1 MVSLQQSVNQTEAA
15 IRKAS
20 SGSSGQ
26 IQADANRSSGAV
38 GKAMTSVRKKVS
50 DAFKGAG
57 KSAGRHLKDIGRRVN
72 GLSRSVKSAFKS
84 AFLMAGLYAAFRGI
98 KSLIGDA
105 VGQNKEFAA
114 SLNLIKANLL
124 TAFTPIVQAVQP
136 ALNALASGFAAV
148 SQRIAAA
155 TAGLFGQTYA
165 QAAASAKKMQA
176 ATKEAKKTAGAL
188 AGFDELNILGGSGK
202 EDAGVGLDA
211 LDGDDAARIDSAMEQ
226 IYNNDKP
233 QIKHIGY
240 KRYGLQTLLTGIYI
254 DSEGWLYFGIEM
266 RNDSRIPFDI
276 DHIRMYVR
284 DKRLPRRTA
293 VQDIEIVPVRRL
305 HPLSEIDT
313 GKTGRTVWAIPKM
326 TIPDG
331 KALHIDIYERG
342 GGRHQSLRVE
352 NRDILAAKPIPESR

>member
-1 MVSLQQSVNQTEAA
+1 MKRYIVFLLCLCAG
-15 IRKAS
+15 R
-20 SGSSGQ
+20 SGQ
-26 IQADANRSSGAV
+26 AQIPQSEITPRQVEVSFNKTTHLIFPAPVQYVDLGSTDIIADKATGAANVVRLKAAVRDFQAETNLTVITADGRFYAFDVRYADDPGQLSIRIMNDLQAQIPE
-38 GKAMTSVRKKVS
+38 GKAPTVPVR
-50 DAFKGAG
+50 
-57 KSAGRHLKDIGRRVN
+57 
-72 GLSRSVKSAFKS
+72 
-84 AFLMAGLYAAFRGI
+84 
-98 KSLIGDA
+98 
-105 VGQNKEFAA
+105 
-114 SLNLIKANLL
+114 
-124 TAFTPIVQAVQP
+124 
-136 ALNALASGFAAV
+136 
-148 SQRIAAA
+148 
-155 TAGLFGQTYA
+155 
-165 QAAASAKKMQA
+165 
-176 ATKEAKKTAGAL
+176 
-188 AGFDELNILGGSGK
+188 
-202 EDAGVGLDA
+202 LDA
-211 LDGDDAARIDSAMEQ
+211 LDEDDAARIDSAMEQ

>member
-1 MVSLQQSVNQTEAA
+1 MKRYIVFLLCLCAG
-15 IRKAS
+15 R
-20 SGSSGQ
+20 SGQ
-26 IQADANRSSGAV
+26 AQIPQSEITPRQVEVSFNKTTHLIFPAPVQYVDLGSTDIIADKAAGAANVVRLKAAVRDFQAETNLTVITADGRFYAFDVRYADDPGQLSIRIMNDLQAQIPE
-38 GKAMTSVRKKVS
+38 GKAPTVPVR
-50 DAFKGAG
+50 
-57 KSAGRHLKDIGRRVN
+57 
-72 GLSRSVKSAFKS
+72 
-84 AFLMAGLYAAFRGI
+84 
-98 KSLIGDA
+98 
-105 VGQNKEFAA
+105 
-114 SLNLIKANLL
+114 
-124 TAFTPIVQAVQP
+124 
-136 ALNALASGFAAV
+136 
-148 SQRIAAA
+148 
-155 TAGLFGQTYA
+155 
-165 QAAASAKKMQA
+165 
-176 ATKEAKKTAGAL
+176 
-188 AGFDELNILGGSGK
+188 
-202 EDAGVGLDA
+202 LDA

-342 GGRHQSLRVE
+342 GGRHESVRVE

>member
-1 MVSLQQSVNQTEAA
+1 MKRYIVFLLCLCAG
-15 IRKAS
+15 R
-20 SGSSGQ
+20 SGQ
-26 IQADANRSSGAV
+26 AQIPQSEITPRQVEVSFNKTTHLIFPAPVQYVDLGSTDIIADKATGAANVVRLKAAVRDFQAETNLTVITADGRFYAFDVRYVDDPGQLSIRIMNDLQAQIPE
-38 GKAMTSVRKKVS
+38 GKAPTVPVR
-50 DAFKGAG
+50 
-57 KSAGRHLKDIGRRVN
+57 
-72 GLSRSVKSAFKS
+72 
-84 AFLMAGLYAAFRGI
+84 
-98 KSLIGDA
+98 
-105 VGQNKEFAA
+105 
-114 SLNLIKANLL
+114 
-124 TAFTPIVQAVQP
+124 
-136 ALNALASGFAAV
+136 
-148 SQRIAAA
+148 
-155 TAGLFGQTYA
+155 
-165 QAAASAKKMQA
+165 
-176 ATKEAKKTAGAL
+176 
-188 AGFDELNILGGSGK
+188 
-202 EDAGVGLDA
+202 LDA

-313 GKTGRTVWAIPKM
+313 GKTGRTVWAISKM

>member
-1 MVSLQQSVNQTEAA
+1 MKRYIVFLLCLCAG
-15 IRKAS
+15 R
-20 SGSSGQ
+20 SGQ
-26 IQADANRSSGAV
+26 AQIPQSEITPRQVEVSFNKTTHLIFPAPVQYVDLGSTDIIADKAAGAANVVRLKAAVRDFQAETNLTVITADGRFYAFDVRYADDPGQLSIRIMNDLQAQIPE
-38 GKAMTSVRKKVS
+38 GKAPTVPVR
-50 DAFKGAG
+50 
-57 KSAGRHLKDIGRRVN
+57 
-72 GLSRSVKSAFKS
+72 
-84 AFLMAGLYAAFRGI
+84 
-98 KSLIGDA
+98 
-105 VGQNKEFAA
+105 
-114 SLNLIKANLL
+114 
-124 TAFTPIVQAVQP
+124 
-136 ALNALASGFAAV
+136 
-148 SQRIAAA
+148 
-155 TAGLFGQTYA
+155 
-165 QAAASAKKMQA
+165 
-176 ATKEAKKTAGAL
+176 
-188 AGFDELNILGGSGK
+188 
-202 EDAGVGLDA
+202 LDA
-211 LDGDDAARIDSAMEQ
+211 LDGDDAARRDSAMEQ

-331 KALHIDIYERG
+331 KALHIDIYERD

>member
-1 MVSLQQSVNQTEAA
+1 MKRYIVFLLCLCAG
-15 IRKAS
+15 R
-20 SGSSGQ
+20 SGQ
-26 IQADANRSSGAV
+26 AQIPQSEITPRQVEVSFNKTTHLIFPAPVQYVDLGSTDIIADKATGAANVVRLKAAVRDFQAETNLTVITADGRFYAFDVRYADDPGQLSIRIMNDLQAQIPE
-38 GKAMTSVRKKVS
+38 GKAPTVPVR
-50 DAFKGAG
+50 
-57 KSAGRHLKDIGRRVN
+57 
-72 GLSRSVKSAFKS
+72 
-84 AFLMAGLYAAFRGI
+84 
-98 KSLIGDA
+98 
-105 VGQNKEFAA
+105 
-114 SLNLIKANLL
+114 
-124 TAFTPIVQAVQP
+124 
-136 ALNALASGFAAV
+136 
-148 SQRIAAA
+148 
-155 TAGLFGQTYA
+155 
-165 QAAASAKKMQA
+165 
-176 ATKEAKKTAGAL
+176 
-188 AGFDELNILGGSGK
+188 
-202 EDAGVGLDA
+202 LDA

-313 GKTGRTVWAIPKM
+313 GKTGRTVWAIPKR

>member
-1 MVSLQQSVNQTEAA
+1 MKRYIVFLLCLCAG
-15 IRKAS
+15 R
-20 SGSSGQ
+20 SGQ
-26 IQADANRSSGAV
+26 AQIPQSEITPRKVEVSFSKTTHLIFPAPVQYVDLGSTDIIADKAAGAANVVRLKAAVRDFQAETNLTVITADGRFYAFDVRYADDPGQLSIRIMNDLQAQIPE
-38 GKAMTSVRKKVS
+38 GKAPTVPVR
-50 DAFKGAG
+50 
-57 KSAGRHLKDIGRRVN
+57 
-72 GLSRSVKSAFKS
+72 
-84 AFLMAGLYAAFRGI
+84 
-98 KSLIGDA
+98 
-105 VGQNKEFAA
+105 
-114 SLNLIKANLL
+114 
-124 TAFTPIVQAVQP
+124 
-136 ALNALASGFAAV
+136 
-148 SQRIAAA
+148 
-155 TAGLFGQTYA
+155 
-165 QAAASAKKMQA
+165 
-176 ATKEAKKTAGAL
+176 
-188 AGFDELNILGGSGK
+188 
-202 EDAGVGLDA
+202 LDA

>member
-1 MVSLQQSVNQTEAA
+1 MQYVDLGSTDIIADKATGAANVVRLKAAVRDFQAETNLTVITADGRFYAFDVRYADDPGQLSIRIMNDLQA
-15 IRKAS
+15 
-20 SGSSGQ
+20 Q
-26 IQADANRSSGAV
+26 IPE
-38 GKAMTSVRKKVS
+38 GKAPTVPVR
-50 DAFKGAG
+50 
-57 KSAGRHLKDIGRRVN
+57 
-72 GLSRSVKSAFKS
+72 
-84 AFLMAGLYAAFRGI
+84 
-98 KSLIGDA
+98 
-105 VGQNKEFAA
+105 
-114 SLNLIKANLL
+114 
-124 TAFTPIVQAVQP
+124 
-136 ALNALASGFAAV
+136 
-148 SQRIAAA
+148 
-155 TAGLFGQTYA
+155 
-165 QAAASAKKMQA
+165 
-176 ATKEAKKTAGAL
+176 
-188 AGFDELNILGGSGK
+188 
-202 EDAGVGLDA
+202 LDA

>member
-1 MVSLQQSVNQTEAA
+1 MKRYIVFLLCLCAG
-15 IRKAS
+15 R
-20 SGSSGQ
+20 SGQ
-26 IQADANRSSGAV
+26 AQIPQSEITPRQVEVSFNKTTHLIFPAPVQYVDLGSTDIIADKATGAANVVRLKAAVRDFQAETNLTVITADGRFYAFDVRYADDPGQLSIRIMNDLQAQIPE
-38 GKAMTSVRKKVS
+38 GKAPTVPVR
-50 DAFKGAG
+50 
-57 KSAGRHLKDIGRRVN
+57 
-72 GLSRSVKSAFKS
+72 
-84 AFLMAGLYAAFRGI
+84 
-98 KSLIGDA
+98 
-105 VGQNKEFAA
+105 
-114 SLNLIKANLL
+114 
-124 TAFTPIVQAVQP
+124 
-136 ALNALASGFAAV
+136 
-148 SQRIAAA
+148 
-155 TAGLFGQTYA
+155 
-165 QAAASAKKMQA
+165 
-176 ATKEAKKTAGAL
+176 
-188 AGFDELNILGGSGK
+188 
-202 EDAGVGLDA
+202 LDA

-326 TIPDG
+326 TIPDK

>member
-1 MVSLQQSVNQTEAA
+1 MKRYIVFLLCLCAG
-15 IRKAS
+15 R
-20 SGSSGQ
+20 SGQ
-26 IQADANRSSGAV
+26 AQIPQSEITPRQVEVSFNKTTHLIFPAPVQYMDLGSTDIIADKATGAANVVRLKAAVRDFQAETNLTVITADGRFYAFDVRYADDPGQLSIRIMNDLQAQIPE
-38 GKAMTSVRKKVS
+38 GKAPTVPVR
-50 DAFKGAG
+50 
-57 KSAGRHLKDIGRRVN
+57 
-72 GLSRSVKSAFKS
+72 
-84 AFLMAGLYAAFRGI
+84 
-98 KSLIGDA
+98 
-105 VGQNKEFAA
+105 
-114 SLNLIKANLL
+114 
-124 TAFTPIVQAVQP
+124 
-136 ALNALASGFAAV
+136 
-148 SQRIAAA
+148 
-155 TAGLFGQTYA
+155 
-165 QAAASAKKMQA
+165 
-176 ATKEAKKTAGAL
+176 
-188 AGFDELNILGGSGK
+188 
-202 EDAGVGLDA
+202 LDA

>member
-1 MVSLQQSVNQTEAA
+1 MKRYIVFLLCLCAG
-15 IRKAS
+15 R
-20 SGSSGQ
+20 SGQ
-26 IQADANRSSGAV
+26 AQIPQSEITPRQVEVSFNKTTHLIFPAPVQYVDLGSTDIIADKAAGAANVVRLKAAVRDFQAETNLTVITADGRFYAFDVRYADDPGQLSIRIMNDLQAQIPE
-38 GKAMTSVRKKVS
+38 GKAPTVPV
-50 DAFKGAG
+50 
-57 KSAGRHLKDIGRRVN
+57 H
-72 GLSRSVKSAFKS
+72 
-84 AFLMAGLYAAFRGI
+84 
-98 KSLIGDA
+98 
-105 VGQNKEFAA
+105 
-114 SLNLIKANLL
+114 
-124 TAFTPIVQAVQP
+124 
-136 ALNALASGFAAV
+136 
-148 SQRIAAA
+148 
-155 TAGLFGQTYA
+155 
-165 QAAASAKKMQA
+165 
-176 ATKEAKKTAGAL
+176 
-188 AGFDELNILGGSGK
+188 
-202 EDAGVGLDA
+202 LDA

>member
-1 MVSLQQSVNQTEAA
+1 MKRYIVFLLCLCAG
-15 IRKAS
+15 R
-20 SGSSGQ
+20 SGQ
-26 IQADANRSSGAV
+26 AQIPQSEITPRQVEVSFNKTTHLIFPAPVQYVDLGSTDIIADKATGAANVVRLKAAVRDFQAETNLTVITADGRFYAFDVRYADDPGQLSIRIMNDLQAQIPG
-38 GKAMTSVRKKVS
+38 GKAPTVPVR
-50 DAFKGAG
+50 
-57 KSAGRHLKDIGRRVN
+57 
-72 GLSRSVKSAFKS
+72 
-84 AFLMAGLYAAFRGI
+84 
-98 KSLIGDA
+98 
-105 VGQNKEFAA
+105 
-114 SLNLIKANLL
+114 
-124 TAFTPIVQAVQP
+124 
-136 ALNALASGFAAV
+136 
-148 SQRIAAA
+148 
-155 TAGLFGQTYA
+155 
-165 QAAASAKKMQA
+165 
-176 ATKEAKKTAGAL
+176 
-188 AGFDELNILGGSGK
+188 
-202 EDAGVGLDA
+202 LDA
-211 LDGDDAARIDSAMEQ
+211 LDEDDAARIDSAMEQ

>member
-1 MVSLQQSVNQTEAA
+1 MKRYIVFLLCLCAG
-15 IRKAS
+15 R
-20 SGSSGQ
+20 SGQ
-26 IQADANRSSGAV
+26 AQIPQSEITPRQVEVSFNKTTHLIFPAPVQYVDLGSTDIIADKAAGAANVVRLKAAVRDLQAETNLTVITADGRFYAFDVRYADDPGQLSIRIMNDLQAQIPE
-38 GKAMTSVRKKVS
+38 GKAPTVPVR
-50 DAFKGAG
+50 
-57 KSAGRHLKDIGRRVN
+57 
-72 GLSRSVKSAFKS
+72 
-84 AFLMAGLYAAFRGI
+84 
-98 KSLIGDA
+98 
-105 VGQNKEFAA
+105 
-114 SLNLIKANLL
+114 
-124 TAFTPIVQAVQP
+124 
-136 ALNALASGFAAV
+136 
-148 SQRIAAA
+148 
-155 TAGLFGQTYA
+155 
-165 QAAASAKKMQA
+165 
-176 ATKEAKKTAGAL
+176 
-188 AGFDELNILGGSGK
+188 
-202 EDAGVGLDA
+202 LDA

>member
-1 MVSLQQSVNQTEAA
+1 MKRYIVFLLCLCAG
-15 IRKAS
+15 R
-20 SGSSGQ
+20 SGQ
-26 IQADANRSSGAV
+26 AQIPQSEITPRQVEVSFNKTTHLIFPAPVQYVDLGSTDIIADKAAGAANVVRLKAAVRDFQAETNLTVITADGRFYAFDVRYADDPGQLSIRIMNDLQAQIPE
-38 GKAMTSVRKKVS
+38 GKAPTVPVR
-50 DAFKGAG
+50 
-57 KSAGRHLKDIGRRVN
+57 
-72 GLSRSVKSAFKS
+72 
-84 AFLMAGLYAAFRGI
+84 
-98 KSLIGDA
+98 
-105 VGQNKEFAA
+105 
-114 SLNLIKANLL
+114 
-124 TAFTPIVQAVQP
+124 
-136 ALNALASGFAAV
+136 
-148 SQRIAAA
+148 
-155 TAGLFGQTYA
+155 
-165 QAAASAKKMQA
+165 
-176 ATKEAKKTAGAL
+176 
-188 AGFDELNILGGSGK
+188 
-202 EDAGVGLDA
+202 LDA
-211 LDGDDAARIDSAMEQ
+211 LDGDDAARIDIAMEQ

>member
-1 MVSLQQSVNQTEAA
+1 MKRYIVFLLCLCAG
-15 IRKAS
+15 R
-20 SGSSGQ
+20 SGQ
-26 IQADANRSSGAV
+26 AQIPQSEITPRQVEVSFNKTTHLIFPAPVQYVDLGSTDIIADKAAGAANVVRLKAAVRDFQAETNLTVITADGRFYAFDVRYADDPGQLSIRIMNDLQAQIPE
-38 GKAMTSVRKKVS
+38 GKAPTVPVR
-50 DAFKGAG
+50 
-57 KSAGRHLKDIGRRVN
+57 
-72 GLSRSVKSAFKS
+72 
-84 AFLMAGLYAAFRGI
+84 
-98 KSLIGDA
+98 
-105 VGQNKEFAA
+105 
-114 SLNLIKANLL
+114 
-124 TAFTPIVQAVQP
+124 
-136 ALNALASGFAAV
+136 
-148 SQRIAAA
+148 
-155 TAGLFGQTYA
+155 
-165 QAAASAKKMQA
+165 
-176 ATKEAKKTAGAL
+176 
-188 AGFDELNILGGSGK
+188 
-202 EDAGVGLDA
+202 LDA

-342 GGRHQSLRVE
+342 
-352 NRDILAAKPIPESR
+352 

>member
-1 MVSLQQSVNQTEAA
+1 MKRYIVFLLCLCAG
-15 IRKAS
+15 R
-20 SGSSGQ
+20 SGQ
-26 IQADANRSSGAV
+26 AQIPQSEITPRQVEVSFNKTTHLIFPDTVQYVDLGSTDIIADKATGAANVVRLKAAVRDFQAETNLTVITADGRFYAFDVRYADDPGQLSIRIMNDLQAQIPE
-38 GKAMTSVRKKVS
+38 GKAPTVPVR
-50 DAFKGAG
+50 
-57 KSAGRHLKDIGRRVN
+57 
-72 GLSRSVKSAFKS
+72 
-84 AFLMAGLYAAFRGI
+84 
-98 KSLIGDA
+98 
-105 VGQNKEFAA
+105 
-114 SLNLIKANLL
+114 
-124 TAFTPIVQAVQP
+124 
-136 ALNALASGFAAV
+136 
-148 SQRIAAA
+148 
-155 TAGLFGQTYA
+155 
-165 QAAASAKKMQA
+165 
-176 ATKEAKKTAGAL
+176 
-188 AGFDELNILGGSGK
+188 
-202 EDAGVGLDA
+202 LDA

>member
-1 MVSLQQSVNQTEAA
+1 MKRYIVFLLCLCAG
-15 IRKAS
+15 R
-20 SGSSGQ
+20 SGQ
-26 IQADANRSSGAV
+26 AQIPQSEITPRQVEVSFNKTTHLIFPAPVQYVDLGSTDIIADKAAGAANVVRLKAAVRDFQAETNLTVITADGRFYAFDVRYADDPGQLSIRIMNDLQAQIPE
-38 GKAMTSVRKKVS
+38 GKAPTVPVR
-50 DAFKGAG
+50 
-57 KSAGRHLKDIGRRVN
+57 
-72 GLSRSVKSAFKS
+72 
-84 AFLMAGLYAAFRGI
+84 
-98 KSLIGDA
+98 
-105 VGQNKEFAA
+105 
-114 SLNLIKANLL
+114 
-124 TAFTPIVQAVQP
+124 
-136 ALNALASGFAAV
+136 
-148 SQRIAAA
+148 
-155 TAGLFGQTYA
+155 
-165 QAAASAKKMQA
+165 
-176 ATKEAKKTAGAL
+176 
-188 AGFDELNILGGSGK
+188 
-202 EDAGVGLDA
+202 LDA

-352 NRDILAAKPIPESR
+352 NRDILAAKPI

>member
-1 MVSLQQSVNQTEAA
+1 MKRYIVFLLCLCAG
-15 IRKAS
+15 R
-20 SGSSGQ
+20 SGQ
-26 IQADANRSSGAV
+26 AQIPQSEITPRQVEVSFNKTTHLIFPAPVQYVDLGSTDIIADKAAGAANVVRLKAAVRDFQAETNLTVITADGRFYAFDVRYADDPGQLSIRIMNDLQAQIPE
-38 GKAMTSVRKKVS
+38 GKAPTVPVR
-50 DAFKGAG
+50 
-57 KSAGRHLKDIGRRVN
+57 
-72 GLSRSVKSAFKS
+72 
-84 AFLMAGLYAAFRGI
+84 
-98 KSLIGDA
+98 
-105 VGQNKEFAA
+105 
-114 SLNLIKANLL
+114 
-124 TAFTPIVQAVQP
+124 
-136 ALNALASGFAAV
+136 
-148 SQRIAAA
+148 
-155 TAGLFGQTYA
+155 
-165 QAAASAKKMQA
+165 
-176 ATKEAKKTAGAL
+176 
-188 AGFDELNILGGSGK
+188 
-202 EDAGVGLDA
+202 LDA

-284 DKRLPRRTA
+284 DKRSPRRTA

>member
-1 MVSLQQSVNQTEAA
+1 MKRYIVFLLCLCAG
-15 IRKAS
+15 R
-20 SGSSGQ
+20 SGQ
-26 IQADANRSSGAV
+26 AQIPQSEITPRQVEVSFNKTTHLIFPAPVQYVDLGSTDIIADKAAGAANVVRLKAAVRDFQAETNLTVITAAGRFYAFDVRYADDPGQLSIRIMNDLQAQIPE
-38 GKAMTSVRKKVS
+38 GKAPTVPVR
-50 DAFKGAG
+50 
-57 KSAGRHLKDIGRRVN
+57 
-72 GLSRSVKSAFKS
+72 
-84 AFLMAGLYAAFRGI
+84 
-98 KSLIGDA
+98 
-105 VGQNKEFAA
+105 
-114 SLNLIKANLL
+114 
-124 TAFTPIVQAVQP
+124 
-136 ALNALASGFAAV
+136 
-148 SQRIAAA
+148 
-155 TAGLFGQTYA
+155 
-165 QAAASAKKMQA
+165 
-176 ATKEAKKTAGAL
+176 
-188 AGFDELNILGGSGK
+188 
-202 EDAGVGLDA
+202 LDA

>member
-1 MVSLQQSVNQTEAA
+1 MKRYIVFLLCLCAG
-15 IRKAS
+15 R
-20 SGSSGQ
+20 SGQ
-26 IQADANRSSGAV
+26 AQIPQSEITPRQVEVSFNKTTHLIFPAPVQYVDLGSTDIIADKATGAANVVRLKAAVRDFQAETNLTVITADGCFYAFDVRYADDPGQLSIRIMNDLQAQIPE
-38 GKAMTSVRKKVS
+38 GKAPTVPVR
-50 DAFKGAG
+50 
-57 KSAGRHLKDIGRRVN
+57 
-72 GLSRSVKSAFKS
+72 
-84 AFLMAGLYAAFRGI
+84 
-98 KSLIGDA
+98 
-105 VGQNKEFAA
+105 
-114 SLNLIKANLL
+114 
-124 TAFTPIVQAVQP
+124 
-136 ALNALASGFAAV
+136 
-148 SQRIAAA
+148 
-155 TAGLFGQTYA
+155 
-165 QAAASAKKMQA
+165 
-176 ATKEAKKTAGAL
+176 
-188 AGFDELNILGGSGK
+188 
-202 EDAGVGLDA
+202 LDA

>member
-1 MVSLQQSVNQTEAA
+1 MKRYIVFLLCLCAG
-15 IRKAS
+15 R
-20 SGSSGQ
+20 SGQ
-26 IQADANRSSGAV
+26 AQIPQSEITPRQVEVSFNKTTHLIFPAPVQYVDLGSTDIIADKAAGAANVVRLKAAVRDFQAETNLTVIAADGRFYAFDVRYADDPGQLSIRIMNDLQAQIPE
-38 GKAMTSVRKKVS
+38 GKAPTVPVR
-50 DAFKGAG
+50 
-57 KSAGRHLKDIGRRVN
+57 
-72 GLSRSVKSAFKS
+72 
-84 AFLMAGLYAAFRGI
+84 
-98 KSLIGDA
+98 
-105 VGQNKEFAA
+105 
-114 SLNLIKANLL
+114 
-124 TAFTPIVQAVQP
+124 
-136 ALNALASGFAAV
+136 
-148 SQRIAAA
+148 
-155 TAGLFGQTYA
+155 
-165 QAAASAKKMQA
+165 
-176 ATKEAKKTAGAL
+176 
-188 AGFDELNILGGSGK
+188 
-202 EDAGVGLDA
+202 LDA

>member
-1 MVSLQQSVNQTEAA
+1 MKRYIVFLLCLCAG
-15 IRKAS
+15 R
-20 SGSSGQ
+20 SGQ
-26 IQADANRSSGAV
+26 AQIPQSEITPRQVEVSFNKTTHLIFPAPAQYVDLGSTDIIADKAAGAANVVRLKAAVRDFQAETNLTVITADGRFYAFDVRYADDPGQLSIRIMNDLQAQIPE
-38 GKAMTSVRKKVS
+38 GKAPTVPVR
-50 DAFKGAG
+50 
-57 KSAGRHLKDIGRRVN
+57 
-72 GLSRSVKSAFKS
+72 
-84 AFLMAGLYAAFRGI
+84 
-98 KSLIGDA
+98 
-105 VGQNKEFAA
+105 
-114 SLNLIKANLL
+114 
-124 TAFTPIVQAVQP
+124 
-136 ALNALASGFAAV
+136 
-148 SQRIAAA
+148 
-155 TAGLFGQTYA
+155 
-165 QAAASAKKMQA
+165 
-176 ATKEAKKTAGAL
+176 
-188 AGFDELNILGGSGK
+188 
-202 EDAGVGLDA
+202 LDA

>member
-1 MVSLQQSVNQTEAA
+1 MKRYIVFLLCLCAG
-15 IRKAS
+15 R
-20 SGSSGQ
+20 SGQ
-26 IQADANRSSGAV
+26 AQIPQSEITPRQVEVSFNKTTHLIFPAPVQYVDLGSTDIIADKATRAANVVRLKAAVRDFQAETNLTVITADGRFYAFDVRYADDPGQLSIRIMNDLQAQIPE
-38 GKAMTSVRKKVS
+38 GKAPTVPVR
-50 DAFKGAG
+50 
-57 KSAGRHLKDIGRRVN
+57 
-72 GLSRSVKSAFKS
+72 
-84 AFLMAGLYAAFRGI
+84 
-98 KSLIGDA
+98 
-105 VGQNKEFAA
+105 
-114 SLNLIKANLL
+114 
-124 TAFTPIVQAVQP
+124 
-136 ALNALASGFAAV
+136 
-148 SQRIAAA
+148 
-155 TAGLFGQTYA
+155 
-165 QAAASAKKMQA
+165 
-176 ATKEAKKTAGAL
+176 
-188 AGFDELNILGGSGK
+188 
-202 EDAGVGLDA
+202 LDA

>member
-1 MVSLQQSVNQTEAA
+1 MKRYIVFLLCLCAG
-15 IRKAS
+15 R
-20 SGSSGQ
+20 SGQ
-26 IQADANRSSGAV
+26 AQIPQSEITPRQVEVSFNKTTHLIFPAPVQYVDLGSTDIIADKAAGAANVVRLKAAVRDFQAETNLTVITADGRFYAFDVRYADDPGQLSIRIMNDLQAQIPE
-38 GKAMTSVRKKVS
+38 GKAPTVPVR
-50 DAFKGAG
+50 
-57 KSAGRHLKDIGRRVN
+57 
-72 GLSRSVKSAFKS
+72 
-84 AFLMAGLYAAFRGI
+84 
-98 KSLIGDA
+98 
-105 VGQNKEFAA
+105 
-114 SLNLIKANLL
+114 
-124 TAFTPIVQAVQP
+124 
-136 ALNALASGFAAV
+136 
-148 SQRIAAA
+148 
-155 TAGLFGQTYA
+155 
-165 QAAASAKKMQA
+165 
-176 ATKEAKKTAGAL
+176 
-188 AGFDELNILGGSGK
+188 
-202 EDAGVGLDA
+202 LDA

-352 NRDILAAKPIPESR
+352 NRDSLAAKPIPESR

>member
-1 MVSLQQSVNQTEAA
+1 MKRYIVFLLCLCAG
-15 IRKAS
+15 R
-20 SGSSGQ
+20 SGQ
-26 IQADANRSSGAV
+26 AQIPQSEITPRQVEVSFNKTTHLIFPAPVQYVDLGSTDIIADKATGAANVVRLKAAVRDFQAETNLTVITADGRFYAFDVRYADDPGQLSIRIMNDLQAQIPE
-38 GKAMTSVRKKVS
+38 GKAPTVPVR
-50 DAFKGAG
+50 
-57 KSAGRHLKDIGRRVN
+57 
-72 GLSRSVKSAFKS
+72 
-84 AFLMAGLYAAFRGI
+84 
-98 KSLIGDA
+98 
-105 VGQNKEFAA
+105 
-114 SLNLIKANLL
+114 
-124 TAFTPIVQAVQP
+124 
-136 ALNALASGFAAV
+136 
-148 SQRIAAA
+148 
-155 TAGLFGQTYA
+155 
-165 QAAASAKKMQA
+165 
-176 ATKEAKKTAGAL
+176 
-188 AGFDELNILGGSGK
+188 
-202 EDAGVGLDA
+202 LDA

-266 RNDSRIPFDI
+266 RNDSRIPCDI

>member
-1 MVSLQQSVNQTEAA
+1 MKRYIVFLLCLCAG
-15 IRKAS
+15 R
-20 SGSSGQ
+20 SGQ
-26 IQADANRSSGAV
+26 AQIPQSEITPRQVEVSFNKTTHLIFPAPVQYVDLGSTDIIADKAAGAANVVRLKAAVRDFQAETNLTVITADGRFYAFDVRYADDPGQLSIRIMNDLQAQIPE
-38 GKAMTSVRKKVS
+38 GKAPTVPVR
-50 DAFKGAG
+50 
-57 KSAGRHLKDIGRRVN
+57 
-72 GLSRSVKSAFKS
+72 
-84 AFLMAGLYAAFRGI
+84 
-98 KSLIGDA
+98 
-105 VGQNKEFAA
+105 
-114 SLNLIKANLL
+114 
-124 TAFTPIVQAVQP
+124 
-136 ALNALASGFAAV
+136 
-148 SQRIAAA
+148 
-155 TAGLFGQTYA
+155 
-165 QAAASAKKMQA
+165 
-176 ATKEAKKTAGAL
+176 
-188 AGFDELNILGGSGK
+188 
-202 EDAGVGLDA
+202 LDA

-293 VQDIEIVPVRRL
+293 VPDIEIVPVRRL

>member
-1 MVSLQQSVNQTEAA
+1 MKRYIVFLLCLCAGRSGQAQIQQSEITPRQVEVSFNKTTHLIFPAPVQYVDLGSTDIIADKATGAA
-15 IRKAS
+15 NVVRLKAAVRDFQAETNLTVITADGRFYAFDVRYADDPGQLSIRIMNDLQA
-20 SGSSGQ
+20 Q
-26 IQADANRSSGAV
+26 IPE
-38 GKAMTSVRKKVS
+38 GKAPTVPVR
-50 DAFKGAG
+50 
-57 KSAGRHLKDIGRRVN
+57 
-72 GLSRSVKSAFKS
+72 
-84 AFLMAGLYAAFRGI
+84 
-98 KSLIGDA
+98 
-105 VGQNKEFAA
+105 
-114 SLNLIKANLL
+114 
-124 TAFTPIVQAVQP
+124 
-136 ALNALASGFAAV
+136 
-148 SQRIAAA
+148 
-155 TAGLFGQTYA
+155 
-165 QAAASAKKMQA
+165 
-176 ATKEAKKTAGAL
+176 
-188 AGFDELNILGGSGK
+188 
-202 EDAGVGLDA
+202 LDA

>member
-1 MVSLQQSVNQTEAA
+1 MKRYIVFLLCLCAG
-15 IRKAS
+15 R
-20 SGSSGQ
+20 SGQ
-26 IQADANRSSGAV
+26 AQIPQSEITPRQVEVSFNKTTHLIFPAPVQYVDLGSTDIIADKATRAAKVVRLKAAVRDFQAETNLTVITADGRFYAFDVRYADDPGQLSIRIMNDLQAQIPE
-38 GKAMTSVRKKVS
+38 GKAPTVPVR
-50 DAFKGAG
+50 
-57 KSAGRHLKDIGRRVN
+57 
-72 GLSRSVKSAFKS
+72 
-84 AFLMAGLYAAFRGI
+84 
-98 KSLIGDA
+98 
-105 VGQNKEFAA
+105 
-114 SLNLIKANLL
+114 
-124 TAFTPIVQAVQP
+124 
-136 ALNALASGFAAV
+136 
-148 SQRIAAA
+148 
-155 TAGLFGQTYA
+155 
-165 QAAASAKKMQA
+165 
-176 ATKEAKKTAGAL
+176 
-188 AGFDELNILGGSGK
+188 
-202 EDAGVGLDA
+202 LDA

>member
-1 MVSLQQSVNQTEAA
+1 MKRYIVFLLCLCAG
-15 IRKAS
+15 R
-20 SGSSGQ
+20 SGQ
-26 IQADANRSSGAV
+26 AQIPQSEITPRQVEVSFNKTTHLIFPAPVQYVDLGSTDIIADKAAGAANVVRLKAAVRDFQAETNLTVITADGRFYAFDVRYADDPGQLSIRIMNDLQAQIPE
-38 GKAMTSVRKKVS
+38 GKAPTVPVR
-50 DAFKGAG
+50 
-57 KSAGRHLKDIGRRVN
+57 
-72 GLSRSVKSAFKS
+72 
-84 AFLMAGLYAAFRGI
+84 
-98 KSLIGDA
+98 
-105 VGQNKEFAA
+105 
-114 SLNLIKANLL
+114 
-124 TAFTPIVQAVQP
+124 
-136 ALNALASGFAAV
+136 
-148 SQRIAAA
+148 
-155 TAGLFGQTYA
+155 
-165 QAAASAKKMQA
+165 
-176 ATKEAKKTAGAL
+176 
-188 AGFDELNILGGSGK
+188 
-202 EDAGVGLDA
+202 LDA
-211 LDGDDAARIDSAMEQ
+211 LDGDDAARIDSVMEQ

>member
-1 MVSLQQSVNQTEAA
+1 MKRYIVFLLCLCAG
-15 IRKAS
+15 R
-20 SGSSGQ
+20 SGQ
-26 IQADANRSSGAV
+26 AQIPQSEITPRQVEVSFNKTTHPIFPAPVQYVDLGSTDIIADKATGAANVVRLKAAVRDFQAETNLTVITADGRFYAFDVRYADDPGQLSIRIMNDLQAQIPE
-38 GKAMTSVRKKVS
+38 GKAPTVPVR
-50 DAFKGAG
+50 
-57 KSAGRHLKDIGRRVN
+57 
-72 GLSRSVKSAFKS
+72 
-84 AFLMAGLYAAFRGI
+84 
-98 KSLIGDA
+98 
-105 VGQNKEFAA
+105 
-114 SLNLIKANLL
+114 
-124 TAFTPIVQAVQP
+124 
-136 ALNALASGFAAV
+136 
-148 SQRIAAA
+148 
-155 TAGLFGQTYA
+155 
-165 QAAASAKKMQA
+165 
-176 ATKEAKKTAGAL
+176 
-188 AGFDELNILGGSGK
+188 
-202 EDAGVGLDA
+202 LDA

>member
-1 MVSLQQSVNQTEAA
+1 MKRYIVFLLCLCAG
-15 IRKAS
+15 R
-20 SGSSGQ
+20 SGQ
-26 IQADANRSSGAV
+26 AQIPQSEITPRQVEVSFNKTTHLIFPAPVQYVDLGSTDIIADKAAGAANVVRLKAAVRDFQAETNLTVITADGRFYAFDVRYADDPGQLSIRIMNDLQAQIPE
-38 GKAMTSVRKKVS
+38 GKAPTVPVR
-50 DAFKGAG
+50 
-57 KSAGRHLKDIGRRVN
+57 
-72 GLSRSVKSAFKS
+72 
-84 AFLMAGLYAAFRGI
+84 
-98 KSLIGDA
+98 
-105 VGQNKEFAA
+105 
-114 SLNLIKANLL
+114 
-124 TAFTPIVQAVQP
+124 
-136 ALNALASGFAAV
+136 
-148 SQRIAAA
+148 
-155 TAGLFGQTYA
+155 
-165 QAAASAKKMQA
+165 
-176 ATKEAKKTAGAL
+176 
-188 AGFDELNILGGSGK
+188 
-202 EDAGVGLDA
+202 LDA

-313 GKTGRTVWAIPKM
+313 GKTGRTVWAIP
-326 TIPDG
+326 DG

>member
-1 MVSLQQSVNQTEAA
+1 MKRYIVFLLCLCAG
-15 IRKAS
+15 R
-20 SGSSGQ
+20 SGQ
-26 IQADANRSSGAV
+26 AQIPQSEITPRQVEVSFNKTTHLIFPAPVQYVDLGSTDIIAAKATGAANVVRLKAAVRDFQAETNLTVITADGRFYAFDVRYADDPGQLSIRIMNDLQAQIPE
-38 GKAMTSVRKKVS
+38 GKAPTVPVR
-50 DAFKGAG
+50 
-57 KSAGRHLKDIGRRVN
+57 
-72 GLSRSVKSAFKS
+72 
-84 AFLMAGLYAAFRGI
+84 
-98 KSLIGDA
+98 
-105 VGQNKEFAA
+105 
-114 SLNLIKANLL
+114 
-124 TAFTPIVQAVQP
+124 
-136 ALNALASGFAAV
+136 
-148 SQRIAAA
+148 
-155 TAGLFGQTYA
+155 
-165 QAAASAKKMQA
+165 
-176 ATKEAKKTAGAL
+176 
-188 AGFDELNILGGSGK
+188 
-202 EDAGVGLDA
+202 LDA

>member
-1 MVSLQQSVNQTEAA
+1 MKRYIVFLLCLCAG
-15 IRKAS
+15 R
-20 SGSSGQ
+20 SGQ
-26 IQADANRSSGAV
+26 AQIPQSEITPRQVEVSFNKTTHLIFPAPVQYVDLGSTDIIADKATGAANVVRLKAAVRDFQAETNLTVITADGRFYAFDVRYADDPGQLSIRIMNDLQAQIPE
-38 GKAMTSVRKKVS
+38 GKAPTVPVR
-50 DAFKGAG
+50 
-57 KSAGRHLKDIGRRVN
+57 
-72 GLSRSVKSAFKS
+72 
-84 AFLMAGLYAAFRGI
+84 
-98 KSLIGDA
+98 
-105 VGQNKEFAA
+105 
-114 SLNLIKANLL
+114 
-124 TAFTPIVQAVQP
+124 
-136 ALNALASGFAAV
+136 
-148 SQRIAAA
+148 
-155 TAGLFGQTYA
+155 
-165 QAAASAKKMQA
+165 
-176 ATKEAKKTAGAL
+176 
-188 AGFDELNILGGSGK
+188 
-202 EDAGVGLDA
+202 LDA

-313 GKTGRTVWAIPKM
+313 GKTGRTVWAISKM

>member
-1 MVSLQQSVNQTEAA
+1 MKRYIVFLLCLCA
-15 IRKAS
+15 
-20 SGSSGQ
+20 GLSGQ
-26 IQADANRSSGAV
+26 AQIPQSEITPRQVEVSFNKTTHLIFPAPVQYVDLGSTDIIADKATGAANVVRLKAAVRDFQAETNLTVITADGRFYAFDVRYADDPGQLSIRIMNDLQAQIPE
-38 GKAMTSVRKKVS
+38 GKAPTVPVR
-50 DAFKGAG
+50 
-57 KSAGRHLKDIGRRVN
+57 
-72 GLSRSVKSAFKS
+72 
-84 AFLMAGLYAAFRGI
+84 
-98 KSLIGDA
+98 
-105 VGQNKEFAA
+105 
-114 SLNLIKANLL
+114 
-124 TAFTPIVQAVQP
+124 
-136 ALNALASGFAAV
+136 
-148 SQRIAAA
+148 
-155 TAGLFGQTYA
+155 
-165 QAAASAKKMQA
+165 
-176 ATKEAKKTAGAL
+176 
-188 AGFDELNILGGSGK
+188 
-202 EDAGVGLDA
+202 LDA

>member
-1 MVSLQQSVNQTEAA
+1 MKRYIVFLLCLCAG
-15 IRKAS
+15 R
-20 SGSSGQ
+20 SGQ
-26 IQADANRSSGAV
+26 AQIPQSEITPRQVEVSFNKTTHLIFPAPVQYVDLGSTDIIADKATGAANVVRLKAAVRDFQAETNLTVITADGRFYAFDVRYADDPGQLSIRIMNDLQAQIPE
-38 GKAMTSVRKKVS
+38 GKAPTVPVR
-50 DAFKGAG
+50 
-57 KSAGRHLKDIGRRVN
+57 
-72 GLSRSVKSAFKS
+72 
-84 AFLMAGLYAAFRGI
+84 
-98 KSLIGDA
+98 
-105 VGQNKEFAA
+105 
-114 SLNLIKANLL
+114 
-124 TAFTPIVQAVQP
+124 
-136 ALNALASGFAAV
+136 
-148 SQRIAAA
+148 
-155 TAGLFGQTYA
+155 
-165 QAAASAKKMQA
+165 
-176 ATKEAKKTAGAL
+176 
-188 AGFDELNILGGSGK
+188 
-202 EDAGVGLDA
+202 LDA

-284 DKRLPRRTA
+284 DKRLPRRTP

>member
-1 MVSLQQSVNQTEAA
+1 MKRYIVFLLCLCAG
-15 IRKAS
+15 R
-20 SGSSGQ
+20 SGQ
-26 IQADANRSSGAV
+26 AQIPQSEITPRQVEVSFNKTTHLIFPAPVQYVDLGSTDIIADKAAGAANVVRLKAAVRDFQAETNLTVITADGRFYAFDVRYADDPGQLSIRIMNDLQAQIPE
-38 GKAMTSVRKKVS
+38 GKAPTVPVR
-50 DAFKGAG
+50 
-57 KSAGRHLKDIGRRVN
+57 
-72 GLSRSVKSAFKS
+72 
-84 AFLMAGLYAAFRGI
+84 
-98 KSLIGDA
+98 
-105 VGQNKEFAA
+105 
-114 SLNLIKANLL
+114 
-124 TAFTPIVQAVQP
+124 
-136 ALNALASGFAAV
+136 
-148 SQRIAAA
+148 
-155 TAGLFGQTYA
+155 
-165 QAAASAKKMQA
+165 
-176 ATKEAKKTAGAL
+176 
-188 AGFDELNILGGSGK
+188 
-202 EDAGVGLDA
+202 LDA

-240 KRYGLQTLLTGIYI
+240 KPYGLQTLLTGIYI

>member
-1 MVSLQQSVNQTEAA
+1 MKRYIVFLLCLCAG
-15 IRKAS
+15 R
-20 SGSSGQ
+20 SGQ
-26 IQADANRSSGAV
+26 AQIPQSEITPRQVEVSFNKTTHLIFPAPVQYVDLGSTDIIADKATGAANVVRLKAAVRDFQAETNLTVITADGRFYAFDVRYADDPGQLSIRIMNDLQAQIPE
-38 GKAMTSVRKKVS
+38 GKAPTVPVR
-50 DAFKGAG
+50 
-57 KSAGRHLKDIGRRVN
+57 
-72 GLSRSVKSAFKS
+72 
-84 AFLMAGLYAAFRGI
+84 
-98 KSLIGDA
+98 
-105 VGQNKEFAA
+105 
-114 SLNLIKANLL
+114 
-124 TAFTPIVQAVQP
+124 
-136 ALNALASGFAAV
+136 
-148 SQRIAAA
+148 
-155 TAGLFGQTYA
+155 
-165 QAAASAKKMQA
+165 
-176 ATKEAKKTAGAL
+176 
-188 AGFDELNILGGSGK
+188 
-202 EDAGVGLDA
+202 LDA

-293 VQDIEIVPVRRL
+293 VQDIEFVPVRRL

>member
-1 MVSLQQSVNQTEAA
+1 MKRYIVFLLCLCAG
-15 IRKAS
+15 R
-20 SGSSGQ
+20 SGQ
-26 IQADANRSSGAV
+26 AQIPQSEITPRQVEVSFNKTTHLIFPAPVQYVDLGSTDIIADKAAGAANVVRLKAAVRDFQAETNLTVITADGCFYAFDVRYADDPGQLSIRIMNDLQAQIPE
-38 GKAMTSVRKKVS
+38 GKAPTVPVR
-50 DAFKGAG
+50 
-57 KSAGRHLKDIGRRVN
+57 
-72 GLSRSVKSAFKS
+72 
-84 AFLMAGLYAAFRGI
+84 
-98 KSLIGDA
+98 
-105 VGQNKEFAA
+105 
-114 SLNLIKANLL
+114 
-124 TAFTPIVQAVQP
+124 
-136 ALNALASGFAAV
+136 
-148 SQRIAAA
+148 
-155 TAGLFGQTYA
+155 
-165 QAAASAKKMQA
+165 
-176 ATKEAKKTAGAL
+176 
-188 AGFDELNILGGSGK
+188 
-202 EDAGVGLDA
+202 LDA

>member
-1 MVSLQQSVNQTEAA
+1 MKRYIVFLLCLCAG
-15 IRKAS
+15 R
-20 SGSSGQ
+20 SGQ
-26 IQADANRSSGAV
+26 AQIPQSEITPRQVEVSFNKTTHLIFPAPVQYVDPGSTDIIADKATGAANVVRLKAAVRDFQAETNLTVITADGRFYAFDVRYADDPGQLSIRIMNDLQAQIPE
-38 GKAMTSVRKKVS
+38 GKAPTVPVR
-50 DAFKGAG
+50 
-57 KSAGRHLKDIGRRVN
+57 
-72 GLSRSVKSAFKS
+72 
-84 AFLMAGLYAAFRGI
+84 
-98 KSLIGDA
+98 
-105 VGQNKEFAA
+105 
-114 SLNLIKANLL
+114 
-124 TAFTPIVQAVQP
+124 
-136 ALNALASGFAAV
+136 
-148 SQRIAAA
+148 
-155 TAGLFGQTYA
+155 
-165 QAAASAKKMQA
+165 
-176 ATKEAKKTAGAL
+176 
-188 AGFDELNILGGSGK
+188 
-202 EDAGVGLDA
+202 LDA

>member
-1 MVSLQQSVNQTEAA
+1 MKRYIVFLLCLCAG
-15 IRKAS
+15 R
-20 SGSSGQ
+20 SGQ
-26 IQADANRSSGAV
+26 AQIPQSEITPRQVEVSFNKTTHLIFPALVQYVDLGSTDIIADKATGAANVVRLKAAVRDFQAETNLTVITADGRFYAFDVRYADDPGQLSIRIMNDLQAQIPE
-38 GKAMTSVRKKVS
+38 GKAPTVPVR
-50 DAFKGAG
+50 
-57 KSAGRHLKDIGRRVN
+57 
-72 GLSRSVKSAFKS
+72 
-84 AFLMAGLYAAFRGI
+84 
-98 KSLIGDA
+98 
-105 VGQNKEFAA
+105 
-114 SLNLIKANLL
+114 
-124 TAFTPIVQAVQP
+124 
-136 ALNALASGFAAV
+136 
-148 SQRIAAA
+148 
-155 TAGLFGQTYA
+155 
-165 QAAASAKKMQA
+165 
-176 ATKEAKKTAGAL
+176 
-188 AGFDELNILGGSGK
+188 
-202 EDAGVGLDA
+202 LDA